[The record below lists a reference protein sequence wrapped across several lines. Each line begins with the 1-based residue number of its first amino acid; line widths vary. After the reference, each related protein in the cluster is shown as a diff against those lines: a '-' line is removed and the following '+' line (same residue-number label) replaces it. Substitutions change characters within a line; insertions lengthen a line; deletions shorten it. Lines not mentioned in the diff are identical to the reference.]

1 MTTLKQCNAHF
12 TGFNHMAKITTDPM
26 TSDYHSVPTT
36 TKEEFIENDKLMTQF
51 IKTFDAADDPIVYVL
66 IRTSPYTFDDMIL
79 GVFDSRESALI
90 RLKRVMDRPEN
101 DETFKIETH
110 NLRTVTQEQ
119 ELDR

>member
-1 MTTLKQCNAHF
+1 MLCGSYRITTSKMTN
-12 TGFNHMAKITTDPM
+12 TGKTFNHLSTKSPPKGDM
-26 TSDYHSVPTT
+26 TNSTSKAEQY
-36 TKEEFIENDKLMTQF
+36 

-79 GVFDSRESALI
+79 GVFDSRESALL

-101 DETFKIETH
+101 DEMFKIETH
-110 NLRTVTQEQ
+110 NLRNVKIEE

>member
-1 MTTLKQCNAHF
+1 MTLTQCNAHL
-12 TGFNHMAKITTDPM
+12 TGSNHMAN
-26 TSDYHSVPTT
+26 ST
-36 TKEEFIENDKLMTQF
+36 TKTDSY

-66 IRTSPYTFDDMIL
+66 IRTSPYTFDDMLI

-90 RLKRVMDRPEN
+90 RLKRIMDRPEN

-110 NLRTVTQEQ
+110 NLRNITQEQ

>member
-1 MTTLKQCNAHF
+1 MANSTTQ
-12 TGFNHMAKITTDPM
+12 TDK
-26 TSDYHSVPTT
+26 Y
-36 TKEEFIENDKLMTQF
+36 

-66 IRTSPYTFDDMIL
+66 IRTSPYTFDDMLI

-90 RLKRVMDRPEN
+90 RLKRIMDRPEN

-110 NLRTVTQEQ
+110 NLRNIMQEQ